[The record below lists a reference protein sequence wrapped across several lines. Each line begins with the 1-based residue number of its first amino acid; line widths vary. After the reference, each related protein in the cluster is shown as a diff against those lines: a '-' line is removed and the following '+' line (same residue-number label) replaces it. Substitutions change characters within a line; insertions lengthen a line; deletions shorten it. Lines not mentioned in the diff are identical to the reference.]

1 MKKGTL
7 TKALSGA
14 FALLLLSISTMPAT
28 VSSVSLD
35 TSVNHKTISNYIDPH
50 SIFDIPFL
58 YEEEE
63 EKNFTERYET
73 LFDLFYCFHQTFN
86 KDRLADKS
94 YFADSKTCPFGN
106 TTNLPV
112 YLTKKSLLI

>member
-14 FALLLLSISTMPAT
+14 FALLLLCISAMPAT
-28 VSSVSLD
+28 VSSVDLG
-35 TSVNHKTISNYIDPH
+35 TSVNHKTISNHVNPF

-63 EKNFTERYET
+63 QKDLTEKYEPVLTVFCVFRQAFITDRFSDNSCFTDTE
-73 LFDLFYCFHQTFN
+73 
-86 KDRLADKS
+86 
-94 YFADSKTCPFGN
+94 TCPFGN
-106 TTNLPV
+106 ATNFPV
-112 YLTKKSLLI
+112 YLAKKALLI